1 MENET
6 GTERVGGTLG
16 RRLNITQRQGHWCN
30 PGKRGEKGE
39 PMQTPL
45 CLSQVGND
53 GEGGQTGIKKHNM
66 AISSIILL
74 LSVTTRIH
82 SEMTGPTPLHLK

>member
-16 RRLNITQRQGHWCN
+16 RRLNVTQRQGHWCN

-39 PMQTPL
+39 PMRTPL

-53 GEGGQTGIKKHNM
+53 GGGQTGFKKHNM

>member
-16 RRLNITQRQGHWCN
+16 RRLNVTQRQGHWCN

-53 GEGGQTGIKKHNM
+53 GEGGGG
-66 AISSIILL
+66 AG
-74 LSVTTRIH
+74 R
-82 SEMTGPTPLHLK
+82 P

>member
-1 MENET
+1 MENKS

-16 RRLNITQRQGHWCN
+16 RRLNVTQRQGHWSN

-39 PMQTPL
+39 PTQTPL
-45 CLSQVGND
+45 CLSQVGNN

-74 LSVTTRIH
+74 LSMTTRIH
-82 SEMTGPTPLHLK
+82 SKMTRPTPLYLK